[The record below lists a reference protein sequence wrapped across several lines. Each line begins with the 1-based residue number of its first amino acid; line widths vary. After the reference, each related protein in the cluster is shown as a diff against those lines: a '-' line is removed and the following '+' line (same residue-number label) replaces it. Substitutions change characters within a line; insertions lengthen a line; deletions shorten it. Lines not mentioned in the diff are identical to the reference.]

1 MNGRLLLTLTEVA
14 DELRVSRPTVE
25 RWVGR
30 GELPSVRLGTC
41 RRVRGEDLARW
52 VASRVEGGQR

>member
-1 MNGRLLLTLTEVA
+1 MTGRLLLTLTEVA

-30 GELPSVRLGTC
+30 GEIPSVKLGTC
-41 RRVRGEDLARW
+41 RRVRSEDLARW
-52 VASRVEGGQR
+52 VASRVEAAER

>member
-1 MNGRLLLTLTEVA
+1 MTGRLLLTLTEVA

-30 GELPSVRLGTC
+30 GEIPSVKLGTC
-41 RRVRGEDLARW
+41 RRVRSEDLAQW
-52 VASRVEGGQR
+52 VAAKVEAGLR

>member
-1 MNGRLLLTLTEVA
+1 MTGRLLLTLAEVA

-30 GELPSVRLGTC
+30 GEMPSVKLGNC
-41 RRVRGEDLARW
+41 RRVRSEDLDRW
-52 VASRVEGGQR
+52 VAARVEGGAR